1 MFILPGS
8 DIAFNRSE
16 SFRESLE
23 HSMNPE
29 LQKVTLLLY
38 FKFSVQ
44 MFWLLLKSAVNS
56 VK

>member
-1 MFILPGS
+1 VFILPGS